1 MLCLATGLKNAEK
14 ARRFL
19 LEHSLYAK
27 GHSVKKDGKKLLIPL
42 AKKLSRQQE
51 NELGIEFEYCKADLE
66 KSPLGQ
72 GLKEKLKAAG
82 VSRSDLEKMVFSF
95 DTVGDVAVIEVPEE
109 FSRKKK
115 LIANSLLKIHKNI
128 KTVLAKKSAMKG
140 KFRVREL
147 EWVAGEKKTETEHK
161 ESGVRMKLDL
171 ATCFFSP
178 RLGTERLRIA
188 KQVKPGEK
196 VLVLFAGVGPFA
208 LVIAKQQPECEVVG
222 IELNPAAVD
231 YFKENIKI
239 NKMDCR
245 VRAVLGDVNVVAP
258 SLFNG
263 WADRIVMPLPHTA
276 HEFLDAALASAKP
289 GAIVHYY
296 GFERVGKNRGEKERM
311 KNGEKL
317 EKPVL
322 GQKELD
328 ENKFLIG
335 GEGKVLVA
343 PVEDIVK
350 KACRKAKRECKILQ
364 NKIMRPYAP
373 GVEQKVVDFLVV

>member
-1 MLCLATGLKNAEK
+1 MLCLAVALKDAEK
-14 ARRFL
+14 AKQFL
-19 LEHSLYAK
+19 LQHGLYQK
-27 GHSVKKDGKKLLIPL
+27 GHSVKKDGAKLLIPL
-42 AKKLSRQQE
+42 SKKLSGQQE
-51 NELGIEFEYCKADLE
+51 KELGVKTQYCEAALE

-72 GLKEKLKAAG
+72 GLKEKLEDAG

-95 DTVGDVAVIEVPEE
+95 DTVGDVAVVEVPQE
-109 FSRKKK
+109 FAGKKK
-115 LIANSLLKIHKNI
+115 MVAESLLKIHKSV
-128 KTVLAKKSAMKG
+128 KVVLCKKGAMKG

-147 EWVAGEKKTETEHK
+147 EWLAGEKRTVANYV

-208 LVIAKQQPECEVVG
+208 LVIAKQQPDCEVVG
-222 IELNPAAVD
+222 VELNPAAVE

-239 NKMDCR
+239 NKMERR

-276 HEFLDAALASAKP
+276 HEFLDAALAAAKP
-289 GAIVHYY
+289 GCIIHYY
-296 GFERVGKNRGEKERM
+296 GFERVGKNRKEKDAIA
-311 KNGEKL
+311 KGGKP

-322 GQKELD
+322 GQNEAD
-328 ENKFLIG
+328 ENEFIIG

-343 PVEDIVK
+343 PVEEIVL
-350 KACRKAKRECKILQ
+350 KACRKNRRNCRLLQ
-364 NKIMRPYAP
+364 EKIMRPYAP
-373 GVEQKVVDFLVV
+373 GVEQKVVDFLAV